1 MKRYMAA
8 LISLML
14 ILTAHSG
21 TVQAIQSDKKVV
33 SEQHYTRVGEDYDI
47 LDEQVLSS
55 KKDGTA
61 WIWYINNGLSHYTSD
76 TVYKAHMVQIP
87 GLKDVKQIDVRGSGS
102 SKDIR
107 GYVALKKDGTVWYW
121 DAKRT
126 DNLPYP
132 TSDPLLIKELSNVTS
147 FVAKFDGNYKVLF
160 VLKSDGS
167 VWTWGRRTGNS
178 KNAKSSL
185 EQMKLLDDVASL
197 QSIGGHV
204 FAIKKDGSVWKWRS
218 SSYFPHNRSSSKT
231 VEQITGLSDIVNI
244 DLGSITSYAY
254 KQDGTVWSWRTY
266 RDDNAPVQVHTA
278 ADVRTIVQLDFLRD
292 PNLDKMYAFRKDG
305 QLWSLESEK
314 VFPELKNIVSVHQR
328 EPSGPKRYH
337 VLKEDQT
344 LWAWESASDYPKL
357 VVFTKRMEQRGESGT
372 VGNQAG
378 QTGTPTDS
386 HTDKRSDKQTGDK
399 PKTTTTTS
407 EPRVRTAPDISL
419 YPYVTMLPPGGNQSI
434 AVNNLLPGTKVT
446 YTIDDP
452 SIGSISYVN
461 GTPVVVANKPGQ
473 TIVRATGTRTGYPD
487 VFAYFM
493 LYVADS
499 NRLSDTYYT
508 AVRTVPAADKQKPY
522 IVEGL
527 IQAGELVITAASSEQ
542 PVPVNGQVVINA
554 ELMNRIAGSALKA
567 KSEVEQS
574 LSESGIVLARELVV
588 NGEVLSSPGQNGY
601 TFMLHKDSLIGRK
614 DIDYITVHAGDA
626 KLMIHVATADR
637 LFHSYPVIVI
647 HVVKETNGGYR
658 VQFLDEQGRE
668 LASVASNIG
677 LILPASQSDAT
688 NNSVFYSDGTTTD
701 PIGGKFN
708 PYKNGVEAEINRPG
722 TYYLGD
728 NATSFPDM
736 EGRDPE
742 LQQAVQFL
750 ASKGIVKGKAGGKFE
765 PDTLITRAEFTS
777 MLVKAF
783 YALDKTAT
791 ESFSDVQ
798 SPQWHHPYIASS
810 EKKDI
815 VKGYPDGTFKPDK
828 TIAREEMIAIGARY
842 LHEKKNY
849 FYPSNPDVYL
859 NQFEDKKTIS
869 NWAKRT
875 MALAVKQRLIDV
887 PANKQIKARE
897 AVTRGEA
904 TRMLYRL
911 YLLL

>member
-8 LISLML
+8 LLSFML
-14 ILTAHSG
+14 ILTAYSG
-21 TVQAIQSDKKVV
+21 TVQAIQNDTNVV
-33 SEQHYTRVGEDYDI
+33 SEQQYTRVGEDYDI

-61 WIWYINNGLSHYTSD
+61 WMWYINNGASHYTSD
-76 TVYKAHMVQIP
+76 IVYKAHMVQIP
-87 GLKDVKQIDVRGSGS
+87 GLKDVKQVDVRRSGGT
-102 SKDIR
+102 KDIR
-107 GYVALKKDGTVWYW
+107 GYVALKNDGTVWYW

-126 DNLPYP
+126 EHLPYP
-132 TSDPLLIKELSNVTS
+132 TDDPSLIKDLSNVTS

-167 VWTWGRRTGNS
+167 VWSWGRRTGNS

-185 EQMKLLDDVASL
+185 KQIKLLDDVVSL
-197 QSIGGHV
+197 QSIGGLV

-218 SSYFPHNRSSSKT
+218 SSYFPQNRTNSKT
-231 VEQITGLSDIVNI
+231 VDQITGLSGVVNI
-244 DLGSITSYAY
+244 DPGSILSYAY

-266 RDDNAPVQVHTA
+266 RDDDLPVQLHHA
-278 ADVRTIVQLDFLRD
+278 ADSRMIVQLDTIRD
-292 PNLDKMYAFRKDG
+292 ANLDKTYAFRTDG
-305 QLWSLESEK
+305 QLWSVENDK
-314 VFPELKNIVSVHQR
+314 VFPDLKDIVSVHQK
-328 EPSGPKRYH
+328 EPGGLKRYY
-337 VLKEDQT
+337 VLKKDQT
-344 LWAWESASDYPKL
+344 LWAWESASNFPKL
-357 VVFTKRMEQRGESGT
+357 VVFTKRTEQRDGSGT
-372 VGNQAG
+372 VGNQTDN
-378 QTGTPTDS
+378 QKIDKQKDS
-386 HTDKRSDKQTGDK
+386 HTNKSADKQTGDR
-399 PKTTTTTS
+399 PKTTT
-407 EPRVRTAPDISL
+407 EPRVRTVPEISL
-419 YPYVTMLPPGGNQSI
+419 YPYVTILPPGGNQTI

-446 YTIDDP
+446 YAIDDP
-452 SIGSISYVN
+452 SIGTLSYVN
-461 GTPVVVANKPGQ
+461 GTAVVKANKPGQ
-473 TIVRATGTRTGYPD
+473 TIVRATATRAGYPD
-487 VFAYFM
+487 VTTYFM

-499 NRLSDTYYT
+499 NRLSDTYFT

-527 IQAGELVITAASSEQ
+527 TQAGELVISAASSEQ
-542 PVPVNGQVVINA
+542 PVPVNGQVVITP
-554 ELMNRIAGSALKA
+554 ELMNRVAGSALKA
-567 KSEVEQS
+567 KSAVEQS
-574 LSESGIVLARELVV
+574 LSESGIVLARELVI

-601 TFMLHKDSLIGRK
+601 TFKLHKDSLVGRK

-626 KLMIHVATADR
+626 KLMIHVATADS

-647 HVVKETNGGYR
+647 HLVQVSNGRYQ

-668 LASVASNIG
+668 LPSVASNIG
-677 LILPASQSDAT
+677 LVLPATQSDAT
-688 NNSVFYSDGTTTD
+688 NNSVFYTDGTTTQ

-722 TYYLGD
+722 TYFLGD
-728 NATSFPDM
+728 NSKSFPDVDD
-736 EGRDPE
+736 RDPE

-765 PDTLITRAEFTS
+765 PDSLITRAEFTS

-849 FYPSNPDVYL
+849 YYPSNPDIYL

-875 MALAVKQRLIDV
+875 MALAIKQRLIDV

-911 YLLL
+911 YLQI